1 MISRRRL
8 IQLSA
13 ASVLAPGLLG
23 GAAPA
28 LAQAQTWPNRH
39 VRLIVPFPPGGGA
52 DTIARLIAAR
62 LSEMWGQQVV
72 IENRGGAGG
81 NLAAEATARSAPDGY
96 TMFLAGDFHATNIH
110 LNPKLSYDP
119 VADFLPVSL
128 VVLYPIVMVVPNISP
143 ARSVRE
149 FIAHAKANPG
159 KVSFASPG
167 HGTAPHLAAE
177 LFRRTAGLDLV
188 HVPYRG
194 AAPAIQDLIPGRVD
208 SFFNNVAPV
217 IPLMQQG
224 QVRALAAHIGQA
236 GTRGAGPA
244 DHDGGRPARLRRV
257 RMVRVLRAGQDPIR
271 DRPENARRHRYGAG
285 GARDQVTAGAARPRR
300 GRLDARRART
310 LPQGRDG
317 QMGAGH
323 QGSRH
328 QRPRMRIDRR
338 RLLRSA
344 AAAGLAPVLAGRAGA
359 QAQAPHW
366 PSRFVRLVV
375 PFAAGGANEAFARN
389 LAARLSEIWG
399 QQVVIENKP
408 GAGGN
413 IGAEAVARSDPD
425 GLTMLIAS
433 FPHAVARFLYPSL
446 GYDLTA
452 DLAPVT
458 LIGLT
463 PNIMVVPNSSPARS
477 VAEFIAHAKA
487 NKGKVSFASSGAGT
501 SIHLSGE
508 LFKRM
513 AGIEMTHVPYR
524 GGAPALADLIP
535 GRVDLM
541 FNVMSSVL
549 PQVRAGQMRGLA
561 VTTASRVPA
570 AAEFPTLAE
579 AGLPGFEVSGW
590 FGFFVPAKTPREI
603 VAKIHADTITAL
615 ADPVVRGRLEDL
627 GIVVVGSTP
636 TELATFLKAEIDKW
650 GPVIKEAGISIRE

>member
-1 MISRRRL
+1 
-8 IQLSA
+8 
-13 ASVLAPGLLG
+13 
-23 GAAPA
+23 
-28 LAQAQTWPNRH
+28 
-39 VRLIVPFPPGGGA
+39 
-52 DTIARLIAAR
+52 
-62 LSEMWGQQVV
+62 
-72 IENRGGAGG
+72 
-81 NLAAEATARSAPDGY
+81 
-96 TMFLAGDFHATNIH
+96 
-110 LNPKLSYDP
+110 
-119 VADFLPVSL
+119 
-128 VVLYPIVMVVPNISP
+128 
-143 ARSVRE
+143 
-149 FIAHAKANPG
+149 
-159 KVSFASPG
+159 
-167 HGTAPHLAAE
+167 
-177 LFRRTAGLDLV
+177 
-188 HVPYRG
+188 
-194 AAPAIQDLIPGRVD
+194 
-208 SFFNNVAPV
+208 
-217 IPLMQQG
+217 
-224 QVRALAAHIGQA
+224 
-236 GTRGAGPA
+236 
-244 DHDGGRPARLRRV
+244 
-257 RMVRVLRAGQDPIR
+257 
-271 DRPENARRHRYGAG
+271 
-285 GARDQVTAGAARPRR
+285 
-300 GRLDARRART
+300 
-310 LPQGRDG
+310 
-317 QMGAGH
+317 
-323 QGSRH
+323 
-328 QRPRMRIDRR
+328 MRIDRR
-338 RLLRSA
+338 RLVRIS
-344 AAAGLAPVLAGRAGA
+344 AAAGLTPVLARSAGA
-359 QAQAPHW
+359 QAQAPLW

-413 IGAEAVARSDPD
+413 IGAEAVARADPD

-463 PNIMVVPNSSPARS
+463 PNLMVVPNPSPARS

-524 GGAPALADLIP
+524 GGAPALTDLIP

-615 ADPVVRGRLEDL
+615 ADPAVRGRLEDL

-636 TELATFLKAEIDKW
+636 AELATFLKTEIDKW